1 MTTENNF
8 AGREG
13 HVTFVGVVEGRDD
26 PAKMGRLRIRIIGL
40 HTDDTNLV
48 PTEDLPWAQIV
59 APING
64 SRSFSL
70 PKDGEWVHGFFQ
82 DGYNSQMPVVT
93 GIYVGMQSEEP
104 KVDDGSVAKI
114 EQLQKEL
121 ATETATLNGML
132 AGSASNAEQK
142 KINQQKIIDDLQ
154 TKYNNAIVKAN
165 NLRKRADIQLLPS
178 LIRDA
183 SVAEAEA
190 AAILVKLE
198 AAKKAIG
205 LITVVTPSQIEKQKA
220 KIAAIQK
227 QIDDLKTVVDTKS
240 QRGFRDRRSQREV
253 AASPNPPSG
262 VVTERYNE
270 PVLPAL
276 SRGVITKTGIEVS
289 NANREHV
296 CDFAMYVRNTMSAA
310 KVGTGQIAMAIRKT
324 IQAVIKAL
332 GTSGGSSAIAAQ
344 IRSFARLLKRAVAM
358 LEEINAYVDV
368 IVVYVKKINAL
379 IQYILSLPEKLLAM
393 FKECL
398 AQAYAE
404 LQEGIRLIVAD
415 FTGGGTSTIS
425 EISDAVKE
433 VTTATKE
440 LATQAAKLYAAPA
453 TIVGAALNPTT
464 PLSDAEAKNL
474 LTQLFPNSQEYDS
487 KSYGN
492 GALV

>member
-114 EQLQKEL
+114 AEL
-121 ATETATLNGML
+121 ESELVTLNKTLTLMTATG
-132 AGSASNAEQK
+132 GQNAVAVRQ
-142 KINQQKIIDDLQ
+142 IQQ
-154 TKYNNAIVKAN
+154 
-165 NLRKRADIQLLPS
+165 
-178 LIRDA
+178 
-183 SVAEAEA
+183 
-190 AAILVKLE
+190 
-198 AAKKAIG
+198 
-205 LITVVTPSQIEKQKA
+205 QKA
-220 KIAAIQK
+220 KIAAVQK
-227 QIDDLKTVVDTKS
+227 QIDDLKNVVDSKP
-240 QRGFRDRRSQREV
+240 QKGFRDRRSQRQV

-344 IRSFARLLKRAVAM
+344 IRSFARLLKRATAM

-368 IVVYVKKINAL
+368 IVVYVQKINAL

-398 AQAYAE
+398 AQAYTE

-425 EISDAVKE
+425 EISDAVKD

-453 TIVGAALNPTT
+453 TIVGATLNPTT
-464 PLSDAEAKNL
+464 PLTDAEAKNL

-487 KSYGN
+487 NSYGN
-492 GALV
+492 GALA

>member
-114 EQLQKEL
+114 AEL
-121 ATETATLNGML
+121 ESELVTLNKTLTLMTATG
-132 AGSASNAEQK
+132 GQNAVAVRQ
-142 KINQQKIIDDLQ
+142 IQQ
-154 TKYNNAIVKAN
+154 
-165 NLRKRADIQLLPS
+165 
-178 LIRDA
+178 
-183 SVAEAEA
+183 
-190 AAILVKLE
+190 
-198 AAKKAIG
+198 
-205 LITVVTPSQIEKQKA
+205 QKA
-220 KIAAIQK
+220 KIAAVQN
-227 QIDDLKTVVDTKS
+227 QIDDLKNVVDSKP
-240 QRGFRDRRSQREV
+240 QKGFRDRRSQRQI

-344 IRSFARLLKRAVAM
+344 IRSFARLLKRATAM

-368 IVVYVKKINAL
+368 IVVYVQKINAL

-425 EISDAVKE
+425 EISDAVKD

-453 TIVGAALNPTT
+453 TIVGATLNPTT
-464 PLSDAEAKNL
+464 PLTDAEAKNL

-492 GALV
+492 GALI

>member
-114 EQLQKEL
+114 AEL
-121 ATETATLNGML
+121 ERELVTLNKTLTLMTATG
-132 AGSASNAEQK
+132 GQNAVAVRQ
-142 KINQQKIIDDLQ
+142 IQQ
-154 TKYNNAIVKAN
+154 
-165 NLRKRADIQLLPS
+165 
-178 LIRDA
+178 
-183 SVAEAEA
+183 
-190 AAILVKLE
+190 
-198 AAKKAIG
+198 
-205 LITVVTPSQIEKQKA
+205 QKA
-220 KIAAIQK
+220 KIAAVQK
-227 QIDDLKTVVDTKS
+227 QIDDLKNVVDSKP
-240 QRGFRDRRSQREV
+240 QKGFRDRRSQRQV

-425 EISDAVKE
+425 EISDAVKD

-453 TIVGAALNPTT
+453 TIVGATLNPTT
-464 PLSDAEAKNL
+464 PLTDAEAKNL

>member
-1 MTTENNF
+1 MTTDNNF
-8 AGREG
+8 AGRDG

-26 PAKMGRLRIRIIGL
+26 PAKMGRLRVRIIGL

-48 PTEDLPWAQIV
+48 PTEELPWAQIV

-70 PKDGEWVHGFFQ
+70 PKDGEWVHGFFL

-104 KVDDGSVAKI
+104 NVDDGSVAKI
-114 EQLQKEL
+114 TQLESEL
-121 ATETATLNGML
+121 ATLNRTLTLMTATGGQT
-132 AGSASNAEQK
+132 AVAIRQ
-142 KINQQKIIDDLQ
+142 IQQ
-154 TKYNNAIVKAN
+154 
-165 NLRKRADIQLLPS
+165 
-178 LIRDA
+178 
-183 SVAEAEA
+183 
-190 AAILVKLE
+190 
-198 AAKKAIG
+198 
-205 LITVVTPSQIEKQKA
+205 QKA
-220 KIAAIQK
+220 KIAALQK
-227 QIDDLKTVVDTKS
+227 QIDDLKTVVDSKP
-240 QRGFRDRRSQREV
+240 QKGFRDRRSQRQV
-253 AASPNPPSG
+253 AASPNPPTG
-262 VVTERYNE
+262 VATERYNE
-270 PVLPAL
+270 PVIPAL
-276 SRGVITKTGIEVS
+276 SRETITKTGIEVS

-344 IRSFARLLKRAVAM
+344 IRSFARLLKRATAM

-368 IVVYVKKINAL
+368 IVVYVQKINAL

-398 AQAYAE
+398 TQAYAE
-404 LQEGIRLIVAD
+404 LQEGIRLIVSD

-425 EISDAVKE
+425 EISDAVRD

-453 TIVGAALNPTT
+453 TIVGATLNPTT
-464 PLSDAEAKNL
+464 PLTDAEAKNL
-474 LTQLFPNSQEYDS
+474 LTQIFPNSQEYDS